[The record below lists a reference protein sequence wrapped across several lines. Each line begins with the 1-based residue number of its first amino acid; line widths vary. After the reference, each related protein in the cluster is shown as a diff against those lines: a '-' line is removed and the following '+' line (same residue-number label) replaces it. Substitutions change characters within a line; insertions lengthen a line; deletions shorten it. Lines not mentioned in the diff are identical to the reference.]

1 MIEHWHDES
10 IGFLLGKT
18 YRKILLHVTAHLR
31 EFDLTP
37 EQFSVL
43 FCLSKKEGINQKE
56 LALRTAKD
64 QPTITRI
71 LDALA
76 KKGFI
81 EKKVSETDR
90 RAFLLMLSPKGREWV
105 ELATP
110 VEARAIAEAVE
121 GLSEAELQDLRRILL
136 KIADNVNRQT
146 KE

>member
-1 MIEHWHDES
+1 LNDYWQDES
-10 IGFLLGKT
+10 IGFLMGKT
-18 YRKILLHVTAHLR
+18 YRKIVMHVTTYLR

-43 FCLSKKEGINQKE
+43 FCLSKQEGINQKE
-56 LALRTAKD
+56 LAIRTTKD

-81 EKKVSETDR
+81 EKKLSETDR
-90 RAFLLMLSPKGREWV
+90 RAYLLMLSDKGREWI

-110 VEARAIAEAVE
+110 AEAKAISEVVDGMSEEELQILRQTLIRIAE
-121 GLSEAELQDLRRILL
+121 
-136 KIADNVNRQT
+136 NVNRHT
-146 KE
+146 RE

>member
-1 MIEHWHDES
+1 MNDYWQDES
-10 IGFLLGKT
+10 IGFLMGKT
-18 YRKILLHVTAHLR
+18 YRKIVMHVTTYLR

-43 FCLSKKEGINQKE
+43 FCLSKQEGINQKE
-56 LALRTAKD
+56 LAIRTTKD

-81 EKKVSETDR
+81 EKKLSETDR
-90 RAFLLMLSPKGREWV
+90 RAYLLMLSDKGREWI

-110 VEARAIAEAVE
+110 AEAKAISEVVDGMSEEELQILRQALIRIAE
-121 GLSEAELQDLRRILL
+121 
-136 KIADNVNRQT
+136 NVNRHT

>member
-1 MIEHWHDES
+1 MFDHCQDES

-18 YRKILLHVTAHLR
+18 YRKIVMHVTAHLR

-43 FCLSKKEGINQKE
+43 FCLSKQEGINQKE
-56 LALRTAKD
+56 LAIRTAKD

-76 KKGFI
+76 KKGFV
-81 EKKVSETDR
+81 EKKISDTDR
-90 RAFLLMLSPKGREWV
+90 RAHLLMLSPKGREWI

-110 VEARAIAEAVE
+110 AEAKAIAEAVE
-121 GLSEAELQDLRRILL
+121 GMSDEELQTLRTTLLRI
-136 KIADNVNRQT
+136 AENVNRRT

>member
-1 MIEHWHDES
+1 MTDHWQDES
-10 IGFLLGKT
+10 IGFLMGKT
-18 YRKILLHVTAHLR
+18 YRKIVMHVTTHLR

-43 FCLSKKEGINQKE
+43 FCLSKQEGINQKE

-71 LDALA
+71 LDVLA

-81 EKKVSETDR
+81 EKKTSDTDR
-90 RAFLLMLSPKGREWV
+90 RAFLLMLSSKGREWI
-105 ELATP
+105 ELASP
-110 VEARAIAEAVE
+110 AEAKAIAEVVDGMSQE
-121 GLSEAELQDLRRILL
+121 ELHLLRQTLL
-136 KIADNVNRQT
+136 QIADNVNRHT

>member
-1 MIEHWHDES
+1 MNHWQDES
-10 IGFLLGKT
+10 IGFLIGKT
-18 YRKILLHVTAHLR
+18 YRKIVMHVTTHLR

-37 EQFSVL
+37 EQFSTL
-43 FCLSKKEGINQKE
+43 FVLSKQEGINQKE

-81 EKKVSETDR
+81 EKKVNETDR
-90 RAFLLMLSPKGREWV
+90 RAHLLMLSTKGREWIK
-105 ELATP
+105 LAIP
-110 VEARAIAEAVE
+110 VEAKAIAEAVD
-121 GLSEAELQDLRRILL
+121 GMSQDELQTLRETLLRITE
-136 KIADNVNRQT
+136 NVNRHT